1 MERSGGEMSFWDHL
15 EELRWTLLRSVIA
28 VCVFCVAGLLF
39 REPLFDVVLWPS
51 KPDFIVYKW
60 LGWNLNMSLINVE
73 ISAQFFTHLKAAL
86 AAGVV
91 LASPYRV
98 LEIWRFVAPALYDSE
113 KKAVRTAFIM
123 SSGFFYLGI
132 VVGYFFVLPVCLQ
145 FFMNYSVSPEIAN
158 TITLSSYMSMF
169 TSMSLLIGIVFEF
182 PTVISVL
189 SRLGVVGRSTLR
201 KGRKYAF
208 VAVLAL
214 AALITPSDPFSMLV
228 LAAPLYLLYELS
240 ILLCRKDPVKEQD
253 DID

>member
-1 MERSGGEMSFWDHL
+1 MSFWDHL

-28 VCVFCVAGLLF
+28 VCVFCLAGLLF

-91 LASPYRV
+91 LAFPYIV
-98 LEIWRFVAPALYDSE
+98 FEIWRFVAPALYDSE

-123 SSGFFYLGI
+123 SSGFFYLGV